1 MQEFCMAEGYMTT
14 ESSKLGVG
22 TCTEIGTCTEM
33 GTCSGQYGT
42 RPNPEFAAD
51 TDQGKLL
58 GVNF

>member
-1 MQEFCMAEGYMTT
+1 MQEFCMARGYMTT

-22 TCTEIGTCTEM
+22 TCTEIGTR
-33 GTCSGQYGT
+33 SGQYGT